1 MVFARRLSG
10 RALRPKRIRMGESG
24 PPPTPRAAAAD
35 IPPPLEQELHEPG
48 TSGAFLQGR
57 PFTRYLT
64 WYTVAFTSITIVWG
78 SVIGILLPNQVQLLE
93 FPLWFTGADGGADLQ
108 SLTLLRQQVADGAA
122 TPTAEQQRLLGI
134 LGNFE
139 AAKASSL
146 AVITALGVAVT
157 MVAQPIIGVLSDRT
171 RSQAGRRA
179 PWILFG
185 GLTGAAALAAMP
197 FAPTIAVLGVIFTAA
212 QVLLNVAQSPLTATI
227 ADRVP
232 ARLRGTASAM
242 SGIASFFGGLLGGL
256 LAGVLFGAIGL
267 WFYFPVA
274 AFVAVGVALFVLL
287 ARDRSSR
294 DLVVPPHRWREF
306 FVGFTVALRAR
317 NFRWVW
323 IARILLT
330 FGYTVSTALG
340 LYLLQSYVQPA
351 LSAAEAT
358 ALVPLIGLVG
368 IPVTVITVLIAGRL
382 SDRVG
387 RRKPFVIAAS
397 ALMAVS
403 MILPVLSPTLP
414 GVLAQALIAGIAFG
428 IYLPVDQALFIDVL
442 PDRNSAGRDLGVA
455 SLGNNLGQALGPI
468 LAGAVVMITGGYLGI
483 WVSAF
488 VLTALA
494 AVAILPVRG
503 VR

>member
-1 MVFARRLSG
+1 MAEHRR
-10 RALRPKRIRMGESG
+10 RPL
-24 PPPTPRAAAAD
+24 PRAAAAPAGATAP
-35 IPPPLEQELHEPG
+35 IELEPREPG
-48 TSGAFLQGR
+48 TSATYLQGR

-93 FPLWFTGADGGADLQ
+93 FQIWFAGADGGVNLQ
-108 SLTLLRQQVADGAA
+108 ALTLLRQQVADGATTA
-122 TPTAEQQRLLGI
+122 TSEETRLIGI
-134 LGNFE
+134 LGDFE

-146 AVITALGVAVT
+146 AVITSLGVALT

-171 RSQAGRRA
+171 RNRAGRRA

-185 GLTGAAALAAMP
+185 GLTGATALAAMP
-197 FAPTIAVLGVIFTAA
+197 FAPTVAVLGVLFTAA

-232 ARLRGTASAM
+232 DARRGTASAM

-256 LAGVLFGAIGL
+256 LAGLLFGSVGL
-267 WFYFPVA
+267 GFYFPVA
-274 AFVAVGVALFVLL
+274 AFVAVGTALFVVR
-287 ARDRSSR
+287 AKDRSS
-294 DLVVPPHRWREF
+294 LELAVPEHRWGEF
-306 FVGFTVALRAR
+306 FAGFTVALRTR

-340 LYLLQSYVQPA
+340 LYLLQGYVRPA

-368 IPVTVITVLIAGRL
+368 IPVTVLTVLAAGRL

-387 RRKPFVIAAS
+387 RRKPFVIASS
-397 ALMAVS
+397 ALMAAS
-403 MILPVLSPTLP
+403 MILPMLSPTLP
-414 GVLAQALIAGIAFG
+414 AVLAQALLAAVAFG

-455 SLGNNLGQALGPI
+455 SLGNNLGQVLGPI
-468 LAGAVVMITGGYLGI
+468 LAGAVVLVTGGYLGI
-483 WVSAF
+483 WVCAF

-494 AVAILPVRG
+494 AVAIVPVRG

>member
-1 MVFARRLSG
+1 
-10 RALRPKRIRMGESG
+10 MGESG
-24 PPPTPRAAAAD
+24 RPPSPATVVAGAEVPLVREPR
-35 IPPPLEQELHEPG
+35 EPG
-48 TSGAFLQGR
+48 TSAILVRGR

-78 SVIGILLPNQVQLLE
+78 SVIGILLPNQVQQLE
-93 FPLWFTGADGGADLQ
+93 FPVWFTGADGGADLQ
-108 SLTLLRQQVADGAA
+108 ALTLLRQQATDGIVTATADD
-122 TPTAEQQRLLGI
+122 ERLLGI
-134 LGNFE
+134 LGDFE

-146 AVITALGVAVT
+146 AWITALGVALT
-157 MVAQPIIGVLSDRT
+157 MVAQPVIGVLSDRT
-171 RSQAGRRA
+171 RSRAGRRA

-197 FAPTIAVLGVIFTAA
+197 FAPTVAVLGVIFTAA

-232 ARLRGTASAM
+232 PEGRGTASAM

-256 LAGVLFGAIGL
+256 LAGALFGSIGL
-267 WFYFPVA
+267 GFYFPVA
-274 AFVAVGVALFVLL
+274 AFVALGVVLFVLL

-294 DLVVPPHRWREF
+294 ELAVPEHRWGEF
-306 FVGFTVALRAR
+306 FTGFTVALRGR

-340 LYLLQSYVQPA
+340 LYLLQSYVRPA

-368 IPVTVITVLIAGRL
+368 IPVTVVTVLVAGRL

-387 RRKPFVIAAS
+387 RRKPFVIASS
-397 ALMAVS
+397 ALMAAS
-403 MILPVLSPTLP
+403 MVIPVVFPTVP
-414 GVLAQALIAGIAFG
+414 GVLGQALIAAIAFG
-428 IYLPVDQALFIDVL
+428 VYLPVDQALFIDVL
-442 PDRNSAGRDLGVA
+442 PDPNSAGRDLGVA

-468 LAGAVVMITGGYLGI
+468 VAGVVVAVTGGYLGI
-483 WVSAF
+483 WVCAF

-494 AVAILPVRG
+494 AAAILPVRG

>member
-1 MVFARRLSG
+1 MADDLSG
-10 RALRPKRIRMGESG
+10 PQPNRRAPARTRGELVLE
-24 PPPTPRAAAAD
+24 PR
-35 IPPPLEQELHEPG
+35 EPG
-48 TSGAFLQGR
+48 TSAIFLRGR

-64 WYTVAFTSITIVWG
+64 WYTVAFTSITVVWG

-93 FPLWFTGADGGADLQ
+93 FPVWFTGTDGAVDLQ
-108 SLTLLRQQVADGAA
+108 ALTLLRQQVADGAA
-122 TPTAEQQRLLGI
+122 TPSADQERLLGL
-134 LGNFE
+134 LGGFE

-146 AVITALGVAVT
+146 AVITSLGVALT

-171 RSQAGRRA
+171 RSRSGRRA

-197 FAPTIAVLGVIFTAA
+197 FAPTVAVLGVIFTAA

-227 ADRVP
+227 ADRV
-232 ARLRGTASAM
+232 AENRRGTASAM

-256 LAGVLFGAIGL
+256 LAGWLFGSIGVA
-267 WFYFPVA
+267 FYFPVA
-274 AFVAVGVALFVLL
+274 AFVAVGVVLFVLL

-294 DLVVPPHRWREF
+294 ELVVPEHRWGDF
-306 FVGFTVALRAR
+306 FAGFTVALRSR

-323 IARILLT
+323 IARVLLT
-330 FGYTVSTALG
+330 FGYTVSTALA
-340 LYLLQSYVQPA
+340 LYLLQSYVRPA

-358 ALVPLIGLVG
+358 ALIPVLALVG
-368 IPVTVITVLIAGRL
+368 IPVTLVTVVIAGRV
-382 SDRVG
+382 SDRIG
-387 RRKPFVIAAS
+387 RRKPFVIASS

-403 MILPVLSPTLP
+403 MILPVIFPTLP
-414 GVLAQALIAGIAFG
+414 GVLAQALLAVIAFG

-468 LAGAVVMITGGYLGI
+468 VAGVIVTITGGYLGI
-483 WVSAF
+483 WVCAF

-494 AVAILPVRG
+494 AVAILPLRG